1 MGESQVELTNQ
12 KKNMGAYRYQ
22 RELWQKKQSDVLR
35 YILRIRAW
43 YFRQLPAIHR
53 ASRPTRPEKA
63 RGLGYKAKQGHV
75 VYRVRVRRGCRKR
88 LAPKGATYG
97 KPVLRYQLFEIPK

>member
-1 MGESQVELTNQ
+1 
-12 KKNMGAYRYQ
+12 MGAYRYQ

-63 RGLGYKAKQGHV
+63 RGLGYKAKQGKSALSNKMFFYETGESKLV
-75 VYRVRVRRGCRKR
+75 KISS
-88 LAPKGATYG
+88 L
-97 KPVLRYQLFEIPK
+97 